1 MTYDI
6 EIFCDDLANFLKAN
20 LNIKIQEINSL
31 KNDGLNLA
39 EINDEAYF
47 FQTMD
52 ETVSNFDPFI
62 YYGVQDIESQGLGP
76 ATRKKYTV
84 VAAVIMADLAEDTKL
99 GKRLLR
105 YSRVLEEV
113 ISEKYSDIASDAF
126 KVKLNSLVPI
136 SLRLS
141 DTSENFRAVGIE
153 LEIVIF

>member
-6 EIFCDDLANFLKAN
+6 ETFTDDLAVFLKAN
-20 LNIKIQEINSL
+20 LNAKISSINSI
-31 KNDGLNLA
+31 KNDGLTLA
-39 EINDEAYF
+39 QIESDAYF

-62 YYGVQDIESQGLGP
+62 YYGIQDIESQGIGP
-76 ATRKKYTV
+76 ATKKRYVVV
-84 VAAVIMADLAEDTKL
+84 VAIIMADLAEDTKL

-105 YSRVLEEV
+105 YSRALEEV
-113 ISEKYSDIASDAF
+113 VTEKYSDIASDSF
-126 KVKLNSLVPI
+126 KVKVSSLVPI
-136 SLRLS
+136 SLKLA